1 MHMIHGHQI
10 QGDTAGERSLLYTNS
25 STCTLISYAFFYI
38 CVVVHYKKSV
48 LMIKTKSNNSKV
60 TQKNKI
66 VTNYYYTKYEETKFV
81 YKPIIIL
88 NLKRLNSA
96 IKREKLSKCVKQQ
109 NIALCCLLKAPFK

>member
-1 MHMIHGHQI
+1 
-10 QGDTAGERSLLYTNS
+10 
-25 STCTLISYAFFYI
+25 
-38 CVVVHYKKSV
+38 
-48 LMIKTKSNNSKV
+48 MIKTKSNNSKV

-109 NIALCCLLKAPFK
+109 NIALCCLLKAPLK